1 MVQAMAAT
9 HTKMRSKANPRLR
22 AVPAVT
28 RAAAILRL
36 LAHSDRPLRLQAI
49 AKELVLVPS
58 TCLHILRA
66 LAVEELVALD
76 EDTKTW
82 RLGAGLL
89 SLSRRLLRGNGFA
102 TVVQDVLEQLAQKYS
117 VTAIGLEVHGLDHVV
132 VVAISRGH
140 QPFHIHVEVG
150 SRFPALISASG
161 RCIAAFG
168 EHDDD
173 EIEARFRLV
182 RWDQPPSYARWRR
195 EVKEARRARFSTDI
209 NCYIRGVTVIAAPI
223 LRGSQVRNLLVVV
236 GLTERLQGEVDSIGK
251 ELLEHAAFVAERL
264 EV

>member
-1 MVQAMAAT
+1 MT
-9 HTKMRSKANPRLR
+9 TTRSIIQRKRKPRLR

-36 LAHSDRPLRLQAI
+36 LAHSDRPLRLQVI
-49 AKELVLVPS
+49 AKELGLVPS

-66 LAVEELVALD
+66 LAAEELVGLD
-76 EDTKTW
+76 EDAKSW

-102 TVVQDVLEQLAQKYS
+102 AVVQDVLEQLAQKYG
-117 VTAIGLEVHGLDHVV
+117 VTAIGLEAHGLDHVV

-140 QPFHIHVEVG
+140 EPFHIHVDIG
-150 SRFPALISASG
+150 SRFPALISATG

-168 EHDDD
+168 EHDER

-182 RWDQPPSYARWRR
+182 RWDRPPSYTRWQR
-195 EVKEARRARFSTDI
+195 EVEQARRAHFSTDMD
-209 NCYIRGVTVIAAPI
+209 CYIRGVTVVSAPI
-223 LRGSQVRNLLVVV
+223 LRGSRVRNLLVVV
-236 GLTERLQGEVDSIGK
+236 GLTERLQGKVESIGR
-251 ELLEHAAFVAERL
+251 ELVEQAAVVAERL

>member
-1 MVQAMAAT
+1 
-9 HTKMRSKANPRLR
+9 
-22 AVPAVT
+22 
-28 RAAAILRL
+28 
-36 LAHSDRPLRLQAI
+36 
-49 AKELVLVPS
+49 
-58 TCLHILRA
+58 
-66 LAVEELVALD
+66 
-76 EDTKTW
+76 
-82 RLGAGLL
+82 
-89 SLSRRLLRGNGFA
+89 LRGNGFA
-102 TVVQDVLEQLAQKYS
+102 TVVQDVLEQLAQTYS

-182 RWDQPPSYARWRR
+182 RWDQPPSYGRWRR

-251 ELLEHAAFVAERL
+251 KLLEHAALVAERL
-264 EV
+264 EM